1 MAGDYQGAA
10 AFSYGRG
17 AMPTTPT
24 RLYIAALGG
33 EGGSVLTSWI
43 VAVAKAE
50 GWPVQSTSV
59 PGVAQRTGATSYYI
73 EIIPG
78 FSGTDAR
85 PPVFALTPTP
95 GFVEVVVATELLEAG
110 RAMESGFVSPNRTT
124 LIASRHRT
132 YTINEKVAMADDR
145 YPNERILKAIEAM
158 AARAI
163 VLDLAAIARDAN
175 SIVNSVVLGVICEAG
190 LLPIAPPRFEEVLRK
205 SGVAVEANLRGFKAG
220 RAAVRGRLS
229 PPAEHGGADPAP
241 ASGAAHDFPAEVRTL
256 AEHGVARL
264 TDYQGA
270 GYAREYLRRL
280 EQVLAADRANEGQ
293 LREWQVSRETARYL
307 ALWMSYE
314 DIIRVAALKTSRD
327 RWRRIHEANPLQES
341 DTLRVTEFLKP
352 GVEELCSIMTPS
364 LGRRV
369 TAAAARR
376 GKLDAFNFGMKLRTT
391 SVFGFLVMRLLAR
404 LKPWRRHTYR
414 FHQETTA
421 AEGWLNCVRAATRI
435 DYEFGVEVVECARLR
450 KGYGSTHR
458 RGAANFDAIMEHVV
472 RPAIAAGRPAA
483 RLVAEMRNLALADPE
498 GSSMLDAVEALT
510 PEPSTASLP
519 AARAPRHLEADTTAE
534 RI

>member
-10 AFSYGRG
+10 AFSDGRG

-59 PGVAQRTGATSYYI
+59 PGVAQRTGATTYYI
-73 EIIPG
+73 EIIPD

-95 GFVEVVVATELLEAG
+95 GFVEIVVATELLEAG

-190 LLPIAPPRFEEVLRK
+190 LLPVAPPRFEEVLRK

-220 RAAVRGRLS
+220 RAAVRGRLSPLS

-270 GYAREYLRRL
+270 GYAREYLRCL
-280 EQVLAADRANEGQ
+280 KQVLAADRASEGQ
-293 LREWQVSRETARYL
+293 LRGWQVSRETARYL

-352 GVEELCSIMTPS
+352 G
-364 LGRRV
+364 
-369 TAAAARR
+369 
-376 GKLDAFNFGMKLRTT
+376 
-391 SVFGFLVMRLLAR
+391 
-404 LKPWRRHTYR
+404 
-414 FHQETTA
+414 
-421 AEGWLNCVRAATRI
+421 
-435 DYEFGVEVVECARLR
+435 
-450 KGYGSTHR
+450 R
-458 RGAANFDAIMEHVV
+458 RGAVLDHAAESRAPGDGRRSAQ
-472 RPAIAAGRPAA
+472 RQAGRLQLRDEAEDDERLRLSCHAA
-483 RLVAEMRNLALADPE
+483 LGPPETVAAAHVPLPPGDHSGGGLAQLRQGCNAHRL
-498 GSSMLDAVEALT
+498 
-510 PEPSTASLP
+510 
-519 AARAPRHLEADTTAE
+519 
-534 RI
+534 